1 MRWTLSSSNATN
13 TSVGWEDKNILYVP
27 GNEVVGNELGLNRG
41 APIGVDLQGDGHQVR
56 LLERLLDLLLDLP
69 QAQRLL
75 VANLALQDDDRHAG
89 FRLQKGGQPIH
100 GTALTQLNERL
111 ISLAFWV
118 WFLKICKKC
127 ISDDG
132 DGISQDPVST
142 NCINFVVHFNSKQIS
157 FLSCSC
163 EM

>member
-1 MRWTLSSSNATN
+1 M
-13 TSVGWEDKNILYVP
+13 YVP

-111 ISLAFWV
+111 ISLAF
-118 WFLKICKKC
+118 
-127 ISDDG
+127 
-132 DGISQDPVST
+132 
-142 NCINFVVHFNSKQIS
+142 
-157 FLSCSC
+157 
-163 EM
+163 